1 MQPLGIWKQLVR
13 SCRLSGKSIKEFCE
27 EQNLSTRRYFY
38 WQRKLRAEQPEWF
51 SALEAEY
58 YRSRPNDAPLEI
70 FLPVEIQA
78 PAAVT
83 TKNDQLTVELKSGHR
98 ILIPSSVSR
107 ETLSNLVA
115 ALENSNA

>member
-1 MQPLGIWKQLVR
+1 M
-13 SCRLSGKSIKEFCE
+13 SGKSIKEFCE

-51 SALEAEY
+51 AALEAEY

-70 FLPVEIQA
+70 FLPVEIQS

-83 TKNDQLTVELKSGHR
+83 IKNDQLTVELKSGHR
-98 ILIPSSVSR
+98 ILIVNGDEKAQKWNVSK
-107 ETLSNLVA
+107 TFGQYSKKFCVGFLV
-115 ALENSNA
+115 EIGEIE